1 MKLLAIGA
9 FALASLAASGAA
21 AQQSINHGPAITGVC
36 VYNPE
41 IAMGMSTAG
50 QGLATRLRALTEEVR
65 GELAPNQTWLQTEG
79 QALQQGGQ
87 AADPDGSRA
96 RAWQQRARETQQL
109 EQTRGAELEYTR
121 RVQTGALVE
130 ALRPI
135 TIALYQEKGCG
146 LLLDGS
152 GVLAVNPAMDLTE
165 EATRRLN
172 SQLPQLP
179 AFNRMPVPVQ
189 QQQQ

>member
-21 AQQSINHGPAITGVC
+21 AQQAINHGPAITGIC

-50 QGLATRLRALTEEVR
+50 QGLASRLRALTEEVR

-79 QALQQGGQ
+79 QAIQQAGQ
-87 AADPDGSRA
+87 SADAERA
-96 RAWQQRARETQQL
+96 RAWQQRARDTQQL
-109 EQTRGAELEYTR
+109 EQVRGAELEYTR

-135 TIALYQEKGCG
+135 MIGLYQEKGCS
-146 LLLDGS
+146 LLLDGA

-179 AFNRMPVPVQ
+179 AFNRMPIPVQ
-189 QQQQ
+189 QQQ